1 MAEGDDQ
8 RDGRA
13 PMVGDGGKVR
23 DAGGK
28 PKDGV
33 GKAKDAGGK
42 PKDGVGKA
50 RDAGGKVKDGGASGA
65 DEGRRSRPAQPAG
78 APAAVGRKRPVGP
91 RIGVISDTHG
101 YLDPVVAELFGGV
114 THIIHAGDIGDPAI
128 LEALEAI
135 APVTAVLGNVEGDDL
150 VSVLPREVTGE
161 IAGVRFVVAHKPRRL
176 LKRLAAGRIVIG
188 PDDSPPDLVVFGH
201 VHVPSATWIDG
212 ALYLNPGTASS
223 PDEEDD
229 GPTVVIVEVEPT
241 GLSARFVPL
250 RRRLADDGAPLVTRT
265 R

>member
-42 PKDGVGKA
+42 PKYGVGKA

-176 LKRLAAGRIVIG
+176 RNPLRCRSSRPNSRRTGLPESAPIHLHPSVHAAAYR
-188 PDDSPPDLVVFGH
+188 FRR
-201 VHVPSATWIDG
+201 
-212 ALYLNPGTASS
+212 
-223 PDEEDD
+223 
-229 GPTVVIVEVEPT
+229 PTVST
-241 GLSARFVPL
+241 
-250 RRRLADDGAPLVTRT
+250 APRPPPSG